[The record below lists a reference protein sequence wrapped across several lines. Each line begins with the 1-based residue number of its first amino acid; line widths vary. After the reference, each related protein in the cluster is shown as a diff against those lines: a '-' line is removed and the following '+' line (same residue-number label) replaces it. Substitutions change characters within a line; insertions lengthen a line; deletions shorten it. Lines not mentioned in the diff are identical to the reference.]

1 LVSNVDVLSISV
13 LDVFSEGFSSNDVND
28 GVSSFDGIDSTSS
41 VAVVVFSVEL
51 SLDFW
56 D

>member
-1 LVSNVDVLSISV
+1 MVSDVDVLSIGV
-13 LDVFSEGFSSNDVND
+13 LDVFAEGFSSDDVDD
-28 GVSSFDGIDSTSS
+28 GVSSLDGVDSTSS